1 MFSKRALCASIFT
14 LLASSMVL
22 IAAEPVKSS
31 PTALR
36 FTVRLG
42 RTGGNGGGQ
51 TGPGSQPRSGRLLVV
66 LGRPGGAEPRLLI
79 DRTGKDAAPLLGRDV
94 DSLVP
99 GGLAV
104 LDRGSALFPIDHLS
118 KLRPD
123 TYAVQALLHV
133 NPDLNVPN
141 APGDLYSPVATIRLD
156 PAAGGTVTLELS
168 HQLPEE
174 KLPPDR
180 ELVKYLKIRSQLL
193 SDFHGRPIY
202 LRAGVILPREFA
214 QKPDRRYPVRVHV
227 GGYAAR
233 CTNVGA
239 MMSSGSDFRRA
250 WMADDAPPMILIH
263 LDGAGPL
270 GDPYQVDS
278 ANHGPYGA
286 AITREL
292 IPYVEEHF
300 RGIGQ
305 RHARVVDGGSTGGW
319 VALALQVFYPDFFN
333 GAWSFCPDSVDFRS
347 FELVNIYEDDNA
359 YIGPH
364 GFERPAARDVSG
376 EVRFTMRHECQLEN
390 VLGRGGSWT
399 LSGGQWGAWNATY
412 GPKGKGG
419 RPVPLWDP
427 ITGAIDHTV
436 VSHWKAYDLR
446 RVLEERWAELGPK
459 LKGKLHIWIG
469 DADDYFLNNAV
480 HRLDDFLAHAQPPF
494 EGTITFSP
502 REGHCWIPV
511 SEISL
516 MKQMAERMAAGPP
529 ASTLPPVSK
538 D

>member
-1 MFSKRALCASIFT
+1 MASNRVFFACAFVFS

-22 IAAEPVKSS
+22 IAAEPAQTS

-36 FTVRLG
+36 FAVRLG
-42 RTGGNGGGQ
+42 REGGNGAGRP
-51 TGPGSQPRSGRLLVV
+51 GPGSQVQSGRLLIV
-66 LGRPGGAEPRLLI
+66 LGRPGSGEPRLSI
-79 DRTGKDAAPLLGRDV
+79 GRTGKDAAPVLGRDV
-94 DSLVP
+94 DNLAP
-99 GGLAV
+99 GGVAV
-104 LDRGSALFPIDHLS
+104 LDNHSALFPIAQLS
-118 KLRPD
+118 QLRPD
-123 TYAVQALLHV
+123 TYAVQAVLHV

-141 APGDLYSPVATIRLD
+141 APGDLYSSVTTIRLD
-156 PAAGGTVTLELS
+156 PASGGTVALELL
-168 HQLPEE
+168 HQVPAET
-174 KLPPDR
+174 LPPDR
-180 ELVKYLKIRSQLL
+180 ALVKYLKIRSQLL
-193 SDFHGRPIY
+193 SDFHGRAIY

-214 QKPDRRYPVRVHV
+214 QHPDRRYPVRVHV

-233 CTNVGA
+233 FTDVGA
-239 MMSSGSDFRRA
+239 MMAAGSEFHQA
-250 WMADDAPPMILIH
+250 WMAEGAPPMILIH

-292 IPYVEEHF
+292 IPYIEDHF
-300 RGIGQ
+300 RGIGEG
-305 RHARVVDGGSTGGW
+305 RARVVDGGSTGGW

-347 FELVNIYEDDNA
+347 LELVNIYEDENA

-419 RPVPLWDP
+419 QPVPLWDP
-427 ITGAIDHTV
+427 ITGAIDHKV
-436 VSHWKAYDLR
+436 ASHWKSYDLR
-446 RVLEERWAELGPK
+446 RVLESRWAELGPK
-459 LKGKLHIWIG
+459 LKGKIHIWIG

-480 HRLDDFLAHAQPPF
+480 HLLDGFLAHAQPPF

-511 SEISL
+511 SDSAIL
-516 MKQMAERMAAGPP
+516 RQMAERMGAGP
-529 ASTLPPVSK
+529 
-538 D
+538 